1 MMKLDR
7 TFSAE
12 LRKLNGDVGRDA
24 KFATLK
30 RVKDAKRS
38 LSTPDVIYNFD
49 ECVKVHGRSIVA
61 LCVAST
67 LYLRRERINFWGYEW
82 AKEVIAL
89 WTNRGC
95 CSLDDANIDDG
106 LHPTRICDY
115 AELLIILTTE

>member
-7 TFSAE
+7 TFSSE
-12 LRKLNGDVGRDA
+12 LRKLNGDGGRDA

-30 RVKDAKRS
+30 RVKEAKRS
-38 LSTPDVIYNFD
+38 LSTPEVIYNFD
-49 ECVKVHGRSIVA
+49 ECVKAHGRAIVA

-67 LYLRRERINFWGYEW
+67 LYWRRERIDFWGYEW

-95 CSLDDANIDDG
+95 CSLDEANIDDG
-106 LHPTRICDY
+106 LHPTRICEY
-115 AELLIILTTE
+115 ANSLIKLTTE

>member
-1 MMKLDR
+1 MTKLDR

-12 LRKLNGDVGRDA
+12 LRKLNGDGGRDA

-30 RVKDAKRS
+30 RVKEAKRS
-38 LSTPDVIYNFD
+38 LSTPEVICNFN

-67 LYLRRERINFWGYEW
+67 LYCRKERIDSWGYDW
-82 AKEVIAL
+82 AKEVISL
-89 WTNRGC
+89 WTNRGGC
-95 CSLDDANIDDG
+95 FLEEANIDDG

-115 AELLIILTTE
+115 AKSFIKLTTE